1 MDLTG
6 FSKIVENVKTAIST
20 VKQVVDLRNDYE
32 LHKATHQLLTTLD
45 GVRNQLTSL
54 QSEYATMQRS
64 KDDMEKKLV
73 ELIQW
78 KEDKARYE
86 LAKLPSGT
94 LVYRLKTEYQDVEP
108 AHDLCP
114 RCYNK
119 NVKSV
124 LQFGGYKD
132 SHSTLQCLNP
142 DCGAVVLNERQEQ
155 RAYSVPRSDRGGW

>member
-1 MDLTG
+1 MDLLG
-6 FSKIVENVKTAIST
+6 FSKIVDNVKTAIST

-32 LHKATHQLLTTLD
+32 LFKATHQLLTMLD
-45 GVRNQLTSL
+45 DVRNQLTSL
-54 QSEYATMQRS
+54 QSEYSAMQRS

-73 ELIQW
+73 ELVQW

-86 LAKLPSGT
+86 LAKLPSGA
-94 LVYRLKTEYQDVEP
+94 LVYRLKAEYHDVEP
-108 AHDLCP
+108 EHDLCP
-114 RCYNK
+114 HCYNK
-119 NVKSV
+119 NVKSI

-155 RAYSVPRSDRGGW
+155 RVYSVPRSDRGGW